1 MITVG
6 VEDVEDLPLV
16 KELDVKHL
24 LTPIQCRKM
33 LLAFRRK
40 EDEQCPQQELPT
52 PLPSTS
58 TALTP
63 PQPRATDSQSI
74 TLTLTSVDLA
84 LLHPNAWA
92 ENFCL
97 PWEKLNAKLR
107 LAVSKEERPEGTD
120 RRHLVKV
127 VVNSIQENCTN
138 PTRSQCAE
146 VAKAI
151 IRKYPKSFADL
162 TEEGGYMG
170 CGYITLL
177 TQIKTRV
184 EHVNRNN
191 TMARLHKTKRKTM
204 DDQDNQESHS
214 SVKIDSYGCVNWQPQ
229 ECSEGETLQSLEEK
243 RQLMVGIFNEEG
255 PRGAQRGC
263 VGDNMEDTY
272 ILQRHHINENPPP
285 AVAVLDEKWPFL
297 FTKELLCSH
306 FSKLTGIH
314 LHERLSGALQTKG
327 KRIINFFNSQRT
339 KWRREIQDLLSQIEE
354 DSSNQDLCAILIMM
368 AHFKEKEEAL
378 FLLADD
384 EIEAPLTLPGTPR
397 LIMLGR
403 VICTLPNQANF
414 MDAFTVFF
422 GFFFVLNI
430 QYQEEA
436 STILE
441 FIQRQVLNSR

>member
-1 MITVG
+1 MAAIQEAVRGALPGLENETFRLLVEELLLVVG

-16 KELDVKHL
+16 KELDVKHI

-33 LLAFRRK
+33 LLALRRK
-40 EDEQCPQQELPT
+40 EDKHCPQQELPT

-58 TALTP
+58 TALTQ
-63 PQPRATDSQSI
+63 PQPTATDSQAI
-74 TLTLTSVDLA
+74 TLTLTSADLA

-120 RRHLVKV
+120 RQHLVQV

-138 PTRSQCAE
+138 PTHSQCAE

-151 IRKYPKSFADL
+151 IRKYPKSFADR
-162 TEEGGYMG
+162 TEEGDYMG
-170 CGYITLL
+170 CGYFTLL

-191 TMARLHKTKRKTM
+191 TMARLRKTKRKAM

-229 ECSEGETLQSLEEK
+229 EFPEGETLQSLEEK

-285 AVAVLDEKWPFL
+285 AVAVLEEKWPFL
-297 FTKELLCSH
+297 FTKRLLCSH

-314 LHERLSGALQTKG
+314 LHERLSGALQTKE
-327 KRIINFFNSQRT
+327 N
-339 KWRREIQDLLSQIEE
+339 EL
-354 DSSNQDLCAILIMM
+354 
-368 AHFKEKEEAL
+368 
-378 FLLADD
+378 
-384 EIEAPLTLPGTPR
+384 
-397 LIMLGR
+397 
-403 VICTLPNQANF
+403 
-414 MDAFTVFF
+414 
-422 GFFFVLNI
+422 
-430 QYQEEA
+430 
-436 STILE
+436 
-441 FIQRQVLNSR
+441 